1 MCIIKS
7 IEDKL
12 TELIKPLVELGSKEG
27 AGVKFTAHNFVYVP
41 LSNLIIINRCKHNE
55 RLRSYGSFKN
65 KEIQKLLELHKKYW
79 MEKFKQD
86 SKTPSIYNFSNSIN
100 ERFYKLDAVCK
111 N

>member
-1 MCIIKS
+1 MCVIKS

-12 TELIKPLVELGSKEG
+12 TELIKPLVELGNDEG
-27 AGVKFTAHNFVYVP
+27 SGVKCKANDFTFVP

-55 RLRSYGSFKN
+55 RLRSYGSFKS

>member
-1 MCIIKS
+1 MCQIKS

-12 TELIKPLVELGSKEG
+12 TELIKPLVELGSKEW
-27 AGVKFTAHNFVYVP
+27 AGVKFKAHNFVYVP

-55 RLRSYGSFKN
+55 RLISYGSFKS

-86 SKTPSIYNFSNSIN
+86 SKTPSIFSNTIN